1 MVEMPNY
8 YTKLFSGILDST
20 IWHEPLATKV
30 VWITMLAMA
39 DKDGNVW
46 ASLPGLA
53 DRAKVTRDECE
64 SALKKFFEPD
74 PDSRS
79 REHDGRRVE
88 KIDGGWRL
96 LNHWKYRAM
105 MGTEDRREYQRV
117 KQAEYRAK
125 KKVHNSPQAGERA
138 AVKGV
143 EDGSLD
149 PATFEPKPPT
159 KGLSEPEKGPDLK
172 QSQKVPTK
180 PIESWDERE
189 QEENQERVTAQYPK
203 PEETDR
209 VTSTFKK
216 VVLEPKSSF
225 KPPFQNTPPPGTI
238 PEI

>member
-1 MVEMPNY
+1 LCIVIDIDDVYITMVKMPNY

-53 DRAKVTRDECE
+53 DRAKVTREECE
-64 SALKKFFEPD
+64 SALQKFFEPD

-88 KIDGGWRL
+88 KIDGGWKL

-117 KQAEYRAK
+117 KQAEYRRRK
-125 KKVHNSPQAGERA
+125 KDLENQAVR
-138 AVKGV
+138 
-143 EDGSLD
+143 DGAHQAIS
-149 PATFEPKPPT
+149 E
-159 KGLSEPEKGPDLK
+159 GLENEPEKGAELK
-172 QSQKVPTK
+172 QSQKVTTK
-180 PIESWDERE
+180 PITQWDQRE
-189 QEENQERVTAQYPK
+189 QEENQEQVTTQYPK
-203 PEETDR
+203 PEEPPR
-209 VTSTFKK
+209 SPPAYVR
-216 VVLEPKSSF
+216 
-225 KPPFQNTPPPGTI
+225 PFQPKTPPPGTI